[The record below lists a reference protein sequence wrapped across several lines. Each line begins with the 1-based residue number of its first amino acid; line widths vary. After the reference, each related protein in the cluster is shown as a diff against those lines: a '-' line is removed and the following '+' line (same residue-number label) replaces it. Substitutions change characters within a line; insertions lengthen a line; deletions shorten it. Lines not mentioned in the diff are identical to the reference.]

1 MSTITIQL
9 LRHATLLLT
18 INNQRILVDPM
29 LSKRAAMEPV
39 PMAANED
46 RIPLVDLPVSATEL
60 TTLLNDI
67 DAVII
72 THTHRDHW
80 DPAAQEQI
88 AKDKIIFCQPIDE
101 ALIQSQGFTRVQPI
115 ESNFIWNDISI
126 HRTNGQHG
134 TGEIGQKMGTVS
146 GFVLTYGEQRLY
158 IAGDTIWCS
167 DVEDAI
173 TTHLPTHIIVNGGG
187 AQFVQGDPIT
197 MTINDVL
204 AVAQF
209 TEAPIQVVHLETVNH
224 CYQRRPDFKAAI
236 EANNLQ
242 AQISVPD
249 DGASWDL

>member
-29 LSKRAAMEPV
+29 LSKRAAMDPV

-158 IAGDTIWCS
+158 ISGDTIWCS

-209 TEAPIQVVHLETVNH
+209 TEAPIQVVHLETVSH

-242 AQISVPD
+242 AQISVPE

>member
-1 MSTITIQL
+1 MIQ
-9 LRHATLLLT
+9 T
-18 INNQRILVDPM
+18 
-29 LSKRAAMEPV
+29 
-39 PMAANED
+39 
-46 RIPLVDLPVSATEL
+46 
-60 TTLLNDI
+60 
-67 DAVII
+67 
-72 THTHRDHW
+72 
-80 DPAAQEQI
+80 
-88 AKDKIIFCQPIDE
+88 
-101 ALIQSQGFTRVQPI
+101 QGFTRVQPI
-115 ESNFIWNDISI
+115 ETNFIWNDISI

-158 IAGDTIWCS
+158 ITGDTIWCS

-249 DGASWDL
+249 DGASWNL

>member
-1 MSTITIQL
+1 MSTITIRL

-18 INNQRILVDPM
+18 INDQRILVDPM
-29 LSKRAAMEPV
+29 LSKKSAMDPV

-46 RIPLVDLPVSATEL
+46 RIPLVDLPVSDTEL
-60 TTLLNDI
+60 ATLLNDI
-67 DAVII
+67 DAVIV

-80 DPAAQEQI
+80 DHAAQEKI

-101 ALIQSQGFTRVQPI
+101 ALMQSQGFTRVQPI

-158 IAGDTIWCS
+158 ITGDTIWCS

-249 DGASWDL
+249 DGASWSL

>member
-29 LSKRAAMEPV
+29 LSKRAAMDPV

-209 TEAPIQVVHLETVNH
+209 TEAPIKVVHLETVNH

-242 AQISVPD
+242 AQISVPE

>member
-1 MSTITIQL
+1 MSTITIRL

-29 LSKRAAMEPV
+29 LSKRAAMDPV

-67 DAVII
+67 DAVIV

-146 GFVLTYGEQRLY
+146 GFVFTYGEQRLY

-249 DGASWDL
+249 DGASWSL